1 MAKDY
6 YAILGVPKDAS
17 ADDIKRAYRKLA
29 LEHHPDKGG
38 DSERFKEISE
48 AYQVLSDPQKRAAY
62 DQFGTTDF
70 GGGAGFNYEDLFR
83 QGGRASD
90 FQGFG
95 GFGDLFESFFG
106 QAFSQVQ
113 VEIHVRLSQALLG
126 DTVRFQNAQNET
138 IELKLPPATQDGQAF
153 RFVGKGMPYRGGR
166 GDLIAVVR
174 IAYPRRLTK
183 EQRKLIESLRDAG
196 L

>member
-1 MAKDY
+1 MPKDY
-6 YAILGVPKDAS
+6 YSILGVKKDAT
-17 ADDIKRAYRKLA
+17 ADEIKRAYRKLA
-29 LEHHPDKGG
+29 HEHHPDKGG
-38 DSERFKEISE
+38 NTDRFKEINE
-48 AYQVLSDPQKRAAY
+48 AYQVLSDSQKRTAY
-62 DQFGTTDF
+62 DQFGTADF
-70 GGGAGFNYEDLFR
+70 GGNGFNYEDLFR
-83 QGGRASD
+83 QGGRSGG
-90 FQGFG
+90 FSGFG
-95 GFGDLFESFFG
+95 GFGDVFESFFG

-126 DTVRFQNAQNET
+126 DTVHFENAQGET

-174 IAYPRRLTK
+174 INYPHRLTK
-183 EQRKLIESLRDAG
+183 EQRKLIEELRSAG